1 MNGRSVTDAPSG
13 WAMAR
18 PGGHSY
24 SAAPSSLGV
33 RVEVCPLAFGAFL
46 VLSAASGAS
55 EASPSSGAC
64 EPLTGSVIGSRSS
77 SSSGGPKTSSE
88 SLAFSGVLVTTR
100 YTAPATPVTT
110 RVRRN
115 RRRHR
120 FGRAALIP
128 AFAAAFAARLPMAEL
143 GISETSCERRSAASA
158 RTTAAR
164 SAAWLRV
171 SAEVCAA
178 LRSAGLATRWASRA
192 TTTARS
198 ASSVTVSA
206 AFSTA
211 LLPVSV
217 TCFSIAAV
225 LERRPSMVLLL
236 DGRVMN
242 GTEAGPSRNPDGR
255 RRHRPPATL
264 PSCDFPL
271 APMLTQPARPGRKP
285 PPVRSPHLVGGPPG
299 RCVHRRG
306 SSGRFGERSQ
316 VPGGQAGRQRSV
328 EEPADPG
335 GRDRADHAAQLLLGC
350 CVHGGQVG
358 EGRGQTHQRVP
369 IIADDLADVAQPP
382 ARQLSRRSV
391 AEGELQLDRSGSDH
405 TRMLA
410 N

>member
-55 EASPSSGAC
+55 EASPSSGAG
-64 EPLTGSVIGSRSS
+64 EPRTGSVIGSRSS
-77 SSSGGPKTSSE
+77 SSSGRPKTSSE

-128 AFAAAFAARLPMAEL
+128 AFAAA
-143 GISETSCERRSAASA
+143 
-158 RTTAAR
+158 
-164 SAAWLRV
+164 
-171 SAEVCAA
+171 
-178 LRSAGLATRWASRA
+178 LATRWASRA

-299 RCVHRRG
+299 RCVYRRG
-306 SSGRFGERSQ
+306 
-316 VPGGQAGRQRSV
+316 
-328 EEPADPG
+328 
-335 GRDRADHAAQLLLGC
+335 
-350 CVHGGQVG
+350 
-358 EGRGQTHQRVP
+358 
-369 IIADDLADVAQPP
+369 
-382 ARQLSRRSV
+382 
-391 AEGELQLDRSGSDH
+391 
-405 TRMLA
+405 
-410 N
+410 